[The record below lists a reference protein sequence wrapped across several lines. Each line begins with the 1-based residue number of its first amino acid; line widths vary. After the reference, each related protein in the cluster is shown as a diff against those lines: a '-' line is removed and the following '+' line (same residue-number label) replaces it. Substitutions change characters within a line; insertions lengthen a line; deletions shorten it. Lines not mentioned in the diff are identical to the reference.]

1 MAEALNIDIKQAI
14 QANLAASDF
23 LVQGYLADLTDA
35 ELLARPCRG
44 ANHIAWQLGHLIAA
58 ERYLVE
64 QAAPG
69 KMPPLPEGFA
79 ERHKKE
85 TASLDDAKAFL
96 KKAEYLALAKQVRAA
111 ALDVVGSMSEVD
123 FDKPVTKV
131 PPFIKTAG
139 ELFLFLGPHWTM
151 HAGQWAVTRRALG
164 RPPLF

>member
-1 MAEALNIDIKQAI
+1 MDIKQAI
-14 QANLAASDF
+14 RANATASEF
-23 LVQGYLADLTDA
+23 LVQSYLADLSDA
-35 ELLARPCRG
+35 ELLARPCKG

-58 ERYLVE
+58 ERHLVE

-69 KMPPLPEGFA
+69 MMPPLPEGFA

-85 TASLDDAKAFL
+85 KASLDDPKAFL
-96 KKAEYLALAKQVRAA
+96 TKGEYLALAKQIRAA
-111 ALDVVGSMSEVD
+111 ALEIVGSMSEAD

-151 HAGQWAVTRRALG
+151 HAGQW
-164 RPPLF
+164 

>member
-1 MAEALNIDIKQAI
+1 MDIKQAI
-14 QANLAASDF
+14 RANLAASDF

-35 ELLARPCRG
+35 ELLARPCKG

-58 ERYLVE
+58 ERHLIE

-69 KMPPLPEGFA
+69 KMPALPAGFA

-85 TASLDDAKAFL
+85 TAALDDAKAFL
-96 KKAEYLALAKQVRAA
+96 TKAEYLALAKQIRAA
-111 ALDVVGSMSEVD
+111 ALDIVAGMSEAD

-151 HAGQWAVTRRALG
+151 HAGQWAVTRRSLG
-164 RPPLF
+164 RAPLF

>member
-1 MAEALNIDIKQAI
+1 MDIQQAI
-14 QANLAASDF
+14 RANLAASDF

-35 ELLARPCRG
+35 ELLARPCKG
-44 ANHIAWQLGHLIAA
+44 GNHIAWQLGHLIAA
-58 ERYLVE
+58 ERHLVE

-85 TASLDDAKAFL
+85 TASLDDPKAFL
-96 KKAEYLALAKQVRAA
+96 TKAEYLALAKQMRSA
-111 ALDVVGSMSEVD
+111 ALEIVGTTPEAD

-151 HAGQWAVTRRALG
+151 HAGQWAVIRRVLG